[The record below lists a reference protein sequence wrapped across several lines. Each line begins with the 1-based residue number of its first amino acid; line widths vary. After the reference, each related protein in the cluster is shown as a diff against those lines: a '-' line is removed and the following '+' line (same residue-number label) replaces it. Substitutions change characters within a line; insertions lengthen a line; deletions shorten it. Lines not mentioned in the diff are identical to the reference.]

1 MISTAPVQATQDLSV
16 LGDKVSAFIAIAQ
29 LKARNG
35 LTLSEF
41 GELVVAL
48 LRVVMSTVD
57 SLPAEGSEKKQWALD
72 AVAALFDSLADGCIP
87 VLAWPIWILVKP
99 AARSILLLVISGAIE
114 SLLPLVRI
122 AT

>member
-16 LGDKVSAFIAIAQ
+16 LGDKISAFIAIAQ

-57 SLPAEGSEKKQWALD
+57 SLPAEGSEKKQWAID
-72 AVAALFDSLADGCIP
+72 AVAALFDSLADGCVP
-87 VLAWPIWILVKP
+87 VLAWPIWILIKP
-99 AARSILLLVISGAIE
+99 AARSILLLVVSGAIE

>member
-35 LTLSEF
+35 ITLSEF

-99 AARSILLLVISGAIE
+99 AARSILLLVVSGAIE

>member
-87 VLAWPIWILVKP
+87 ILAWPIWILIKP

>member
-87 VLAWPIWILVKP
+87 ILAWPIWILVKP
-99 AARSILLLVISGAIE
+99 AARSILLLVVSGAIE

-122 AT
+122 AQ

>member
-16 LGDKVSAFIAIAQ
+16 LGDKISAFIAIAQ

-72 AVAALFDSLADGCIP
+72 AVAALFDALADGCIP
-87 VLAWPIWILVKP
+87 ILAWPVWILVKP

>member
-57 SLPAEGSEKKQWALD
+57 SLPAEGSEK
-72 AVAALFDSLADGCIP
+72 
-87 VLAWPIWILVKP
+87 
-99 AARSILLLVISGAIE
+99 
-114 SLLPLVRI
+114 
-122 AT
+122 

>member
-72 AVAALFDSLADGCIP
+72 AVAALFDSLADGCVP
-87 VLAWPIWILVKP
+87 VLAWPVWILVKP
-99 AARSILLLVISGAIE
+99 AARSILLLTVSGAIE

-122 AT
+122 AQ

>member
-72 AVAALFDSLADGCIP
+72 AVAALFDSLADGCVPI
-87 VLAWPIWILVKP
+87 LAWPIWILVKP
-99 AARSILLLVISGAIE
+99 AARSILLLTVSGAIE

-122 AT
+122 AQ

>member
-16 LGDKVSAFIAIAQ
+16 LADKVSAFIAIAQ

-72 AVAALFDSLADGCIP
+72 AVAALFDSLADGCVP

-99 AARSILLLVISGAIE
+99 AARSILLLVVSGAIE

-122 AT
+122 AQ

>member
-72 AVAALFDSLADGCIP
+72 AVAALFDSLADGCVP

-99 AARSILLLVISGAIE
+99 AARSILLLVVSGAIE

-122 AT
+122 AQ

>member
-72 AVAALFDSLADGCIP
+72 AVASLFDALADGCIP
-87 VLAWPIWILVKP
+87 ILAWPVWILVKP

>member
-57 SLPAEGSEKKQWALD
+57 SLPAEGSEKKQWAID
-72 AVAALFDSLADGCIP
+72 AVAALFDSLADGCVP

-99 AARSILLLVISGAIE
+99 AARSILLLVVSGAIE

-122 AT
+122 AQ

>member
-16 LGDKVSAFIAIAQ
+16 LGDKISAFIAIAQ

-57 SLPAEGSEKKQWALD
+57 SLPAEGAEKKQWALD

-87 VLAWPIWILVKP
+87 ILAWPVWILVKP

>member
-16 LGDKVSAFIAIAQ
+16 LGDKISAFIAIAQ

-41 GELVVAL
+41 GELIVAL

-72 AVAALFDSLADGCIP
+72 AVAALFDSLADGCVP

>member
-57 SLPAEGSEKKQWALD
+57 SLPAEGSEKKQWAIN
-72 AVAALFDSLADGCIP
+72 AVAALFDSLADGCVP
-87 VLAWPIWILVKP
+87 VLAWPIWILIKP

>member
-87 VLAWPIWILVKP
+87 ILAWPVWILVKP
-99 AARSILLLVISGAIE
+99 SARSILLLVVSGAIE

>member
-16 LGDKVSAFIAIAQ
+16 LGDKVSAFIAISQ

-87 VLAWPIWILVKP
+87 ILAWPVWILVKP

>member
-16 LGDKVSAFIAIAQ
+16 LADKVSAFIAIAQ

-57 SLPAEGSEKKQWALD
+57 SLPAEGSEKKQWAID
-72 AVAALFDSLADGCIP
+72 AVAALFDSLADGCVP

-99 AARSILLLVISGAIE
+99 AARSILLLVVSGAIE

-122 AT
+122 AQ

>member
-57 SLPAEGSEKKQWALD
+57 SLPAEGSEKKQWAID
-72 AVAALFDSLADGCIP
+72 AVAALFDSLADGCVP

-99 AARSILLLVISGAIE
+99 AARSILLLTVSGAIE

-122 AT
+122 AQ

>member
-72 AVAALFDSLADGCIP
+72 AVAGLFDALADGCIP
-87 VLAWPIWILVKP
+87 ILAWHVWILVKP
-99 AARSILLLVISGAIE
+99 AARSILLMVVSGAIE

>member
-16 LGDKVSAFIAIAQ
+16 LGDKISAFIAISQ

>member
-16 LGDKVSAFIAIAQ
+16 LGDKISAFIAIAQ

-57 SLPAEGSEKKQWALD
+57 SLPAEGAEKKQWALD
-72 AVAALFDSLADGCIP
+72 AVAALFDSLADGCVP

>member
-72 AVAALFDSLADGCIP
+72 AVAALFDSLADGCVP

-99 AARSILLLVISGAIE
+99 AARSILLLTVSGAIE

>member
-16 LGDKVSAFIAIAQ
+16 LGDKISAFIAISQ

-57 SLPAEGSEKKQWALD
+57 SLPAEGAEKKQWALD
-72 AVAALFDSLADGCIP
+72 AVAALFDSLADGCVP

>member
-87 VLAWPIWILVKP
+87 ILAWPVWILVKP

>member
-87 VLAWPIWILVKP
+87 ILAWPIWILVKP
-99 AARSILLLVISGAIE
+99 AARSILLLTVSGAIE

>member
-35 LTLSEF
+35 ITLSEF

-87 VLAWPIWILVKP
+87 ILAWPVWILVKP

>member
-72 AVAALFDSLADGCIP
+72 AVAALFDSLGDGCVPI
-87 VLAWPIWILVKP
+87 LAWPIWILVKP
-99 AARSILLLVISGAIE
+99 AARSILLLTVSGAIE

-122 AT
+122 AQ

>member
-16 LGDKVSAFIAIAQ
+16 LGDKISAFIAIAQ

-57 SLPAEGSEKKQWALD
+57 SLPAEGAEKKQWAID
-72 AVAALFDSLADGCIP
+72 AVAALFDSLADGCVP
-87 VLAWPIWILVKP
+87 VLAWPIWILIKP
-99 AARSILLLVISGAIE
+99 AARSILLLVVSGAIE